1 MRWCDCDSR
10 FCMHAVTIVGEKCVR
25 RLGGQGWVGRGGRV
39 GHGTRMYVC
48 QGPYEDE
55 HWLSQA
61 DSDWP
66 AIVACSMVSELR

>member
-10 FCMHAVTIVGEKCVR
+10 FCMHAVTIVGEHVCAGLEVKAGSAGSAGLVMAHEC
-25 RLGGQGWVGRGGRV
+25 
-39 GHGTRMYVC
+39 MYVK
-48 QGPYEDE
+48 GPYEDE

-66 AIVACSMVSELR
+66 AIVACSMVSEQR